1 MKKKMLLVILVIFP
15 ISGNNG
21 KYIKIYD
28 IEKKKIFSAKPFLG
42 YCPIYIVKKKKFVLQ
57 DSGFRR
63 LVYGFLCCNTVV
75 CIAEIEA
82 TVLQ

>member
-1 MKKKMLLVILVIFP
+1 ME
-15 ISGNNG
+15 

-28 IEKKKIFSAKPFLG
+28 IEKKKKFSAKPFLG
-42 YCPIYIVKKKKFVLQ
+42 YCPIYIVKKKIVLQ

-75 CIAEIEA
+75 CIAEIKA